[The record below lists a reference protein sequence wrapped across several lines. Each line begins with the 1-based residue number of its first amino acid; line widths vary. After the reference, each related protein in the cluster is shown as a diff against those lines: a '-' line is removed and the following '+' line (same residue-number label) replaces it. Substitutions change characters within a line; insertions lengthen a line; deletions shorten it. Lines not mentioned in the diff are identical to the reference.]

1 MIMFDLKGFE
11 IFIVLFNEFQTPRGY
26 SLEGDQRC
34 HGSDVTGTWF
44 EPIPVSLDIS
54 HTLYGILYLI
64 KTASVTNHSDLPLL
78 EADRG
83 VFLLLHFFP

>member
-1 MIMFDLKGFE
+1 MIMIDLKGFK

-44 EPIPVSLDIS
+44 EPIPVSLDNI
-54 HTLYGILYLI
+54 
-64 KTASVTNHSDLPLL
+64 VRDPLF
-78 EADRG
+78 DKDG
-83 VFLLLHFFP
+83 QCYQPQ

>member
-1 MIMFDLKGFE
+1 MIDLKGFE

-54 HTLYGILYLI
+54 HTLYIR
-64 KTASVTNHSDLPLL
+64 DPLF
-78 EADRG
+78 DKDG
-83 VFLLLHFFP
+83 QCYQPQ

>member
-1 MIMFDLKGFE
+1 MIMIDLKEFE

-44 EPIPVSLDIS
+44 EPIPVSLD
-54 HTLYGILYLI
+54 
-64 KTASVTNHSDLPLL
+64 VRDPLF
-78 EADRG
+78 DKDG
-83 VFLLLHFFP
+83 QCYQPQ

>member
-1 MIMFDLKGFE
+1 MIDLKGFE
-11 IFIVLFNEFQTPRGY
+11 FFIVLFNEFQTPRGY
-26 SLEGDQRC
+26 SLEGDQRR

-54 HTLYGILYLI
+54 RTLYGILYLI